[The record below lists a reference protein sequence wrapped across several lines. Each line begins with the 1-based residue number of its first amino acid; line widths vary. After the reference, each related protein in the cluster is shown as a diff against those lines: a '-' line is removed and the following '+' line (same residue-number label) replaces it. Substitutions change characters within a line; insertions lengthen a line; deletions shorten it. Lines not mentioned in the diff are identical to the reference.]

1 MIEGYGH
8 VSDSKFGEK
17 IDNEAN
23 TSAKMKRNGNR
34 YKFNRRRAL
43 ECSGIM
49 DPLIENESDGPS

>member
-8 VSDSKFGEK
+8 ASDSIFGEK

-23 TSAKMKRNGNR
+23 TSVKMKRSNR